1 MEEGIGWLALA
12 ILSSPL
18 IDKHDPW
25 VSEAGLA
32 EEMEGLKSEIKGVH
46 MVVSAVKGRALGN
59 EALAGSLVH
68 LKEVLYDAGNLV
80 DDLNYYRLQQGKPAS
95 IDPTSSSRGK
105 RLRSKA
111 WDHFVVTRDGNDNP
125 VHAECKYCHT
135 IVQCKTKYGTG
146 VLSRHVKSAS
156 CMEITRAL
164 PSHQPQ
170 DSSSSISNVTG
181 EAMPVSVCNSSSR
194 KRMRIGHESTQVT
207 TDNTNLWNK
216 DGFSSRLRELINQLQ
231 GIQGDVRRVLNIP
244 VLDSVAAS
252 NHRWSTTYDT
262 CRRTSSLH
270 QRKMYGRFA
279 EKKFIIKL
287 ISQHKSAGGVT
298 VLPILGIGGIGKTA
312 LAQLVYN
319 DPAVENQFDHKI
331 WIWVSNN
338 FDEVRLTREMLDFV
352 SQETHGG
359 LCNLAKLQEILK
371 VGPAVGSFKSDNA
384 NNNLILMT
392 TRKPSVAKR
401 RGTAEPIKLGPLEKD
416 DFWLLFKAHAFG
428 DENYEEQ
435 ESLSGIGQKIAQK
448 LKGNPLAAQTAGA
461 LLREHL
467 TVEHW
472 TNGLKNEDWKSL
484 HLSSGIMSSLKLCY
498 DELPF
503 PLQQCFSY
511 CSIFPYGYQFP
522 AEELVCMWISHGF
535 VKLDDSSASLK
546 DTGWYYLTDLV
557 NLGFFEQVISSMINI
572 PCSKMFQEK
581 LRSSFTSV
589 TKLRVNHR
597 HLQYLKLQDSHVEL
611 GSSPQVSSKFFNR
624 VLDGWL
630 TSLQTIHLENCGECW
645 IVPSLKRLPS
655 LTRLFLRNMRKVREV
670 SFPSLE
676 ELVLVE
682 MSELESCIC
691 TSLGDMN
698 SSLRVLD
705 IRNCHA
711 LKMFDLIEKH
721 HSFKMKSSWL
731 PNLRKFVV
739 RDCPHLEVL
748 IPLRPSATF
757 YELLISGV
765 STSLTMDRFYMETFE
780 IRTNS
785 LLGESSGEMILDEKI
800 LAFHNLR
807 DLKCLEISFCRNLT
821 SIPLISFHQLVS
833 LESLTITGC
842 TKLFSS
848 DVVSAHTHED
858 MIAADYIALPCLESL
873 RIFSCGITGKW
884 LSLMLQHAPVVKE
897 LMLKD
902 CKKLTQLWIEE
913 EENAQLN
920 LNPASEASSSG
931 YQNGL
936 SASSAPDGLWCIPS
950 NLTTSLKKITISGCP
965 HLIFDVARLTSLE
978 ELQILGD
985 CPKMLSSLVHRGLL
999 LPQSLEQI
1007 AIYEYPQ
1014 ETIQPCFLNNR
1025 TCLKKIQLFYSSAL
1039 NSLMLHSCTSLEDL
1053 TIIGCKSL
1061 TALHGMESLRT
1072 LRGLALQSN
1081 SSLKF
1086 LELKPLTLLEDLHIV
1101 HCTLLAPLEGLRS
1114 LVNLRH
1120 FKVVESLT
1128 GFGESCDGTIFPRL
1142 ENLTIDMLSR
1152 LTTPFC
1158 KGLTCLQ
1165 RLELYDLKEARLT
1178 DEQEKALLLHRSLQ
1192 DLHFLNCDDL
1202 VHLPARLHSLP
1213 SLKRLKIGWCPRISE
1228 LPKEGLPPSLEKL
1241 VIVCGDD
1248 LEDLPADLHSLPS
1261 LKKLKI
1267 ECCKGLSRLP
1277 KEGLPPSLEQLVVKD
1292 CGSKLSKQCRLLAT
1306 SKLKVKIDEPF
1317 LG

>member
-1 MEEGIGWLALA
+1 
-12 ILSSPL
+12 
-18 IDKHDPW
+18 
-25 VSEAGLA
+25 
-32 EEMEGLKSEIKGVH
+32 
-46 MVVSAVKGRALGN
+46 
-59 EALAGSLVH
+59 
-68 LKEVLYDAGNLV
+68 
-80 DDLNYYRLQQGKPAS
+80 
-95 IDPTSSSRGK
+95 
-105 RLRSKA
+105 
-111 WDHFVVTRDGNDNP
+111 
-125 VHAECKYCHT
+125 
-135 IVQCKTKYGTG
+135 
-146 VLSRHVKSAS
+146 
-156 CMEITRAL
+156 
-164 PSHQPQ
+164 
-170 DSSSSISNVTG
+170 
-181 EAMPVSVCNSSSR
+181 
-194 KRMRIGHESTQVT
+194 
-207 TDNTNLWNK
+207 
-216 DGFSSRLRELINQLQ
+216 
-231 GIQGDVRRVLNIP
+231 
-244 VLDSVAAS
+244 
-252 NHRWSTTYDT
+252 
-262 CRRTSSLH
+262 
-270 QRKMYGRFA
+270 MYGRSA
-279 EKKFIIKL
+279 EKNFIIKL
-287 ISQHKSAGGVT
+287 ISEHKSAGGVT
-298 VLPILGIGGIGKTA
+298 VLPIVGIGGIGKTA

-371 VGPAVGSFKSDNA
+371 GNIKSKRILLILDDVWDDKNDCQWNQLLAPFKSDNA

-401 RGTAEPIKLGPLEKD
+401 RGTAEPIKLGALEKD

-435 ESLSGIGQKIAQK
+435 ESLSGIGQKIAHK

-461 LLREHL
+461 LLIEHL

-484 HLSSGIMSSLKLCY
+484 HLSSGIMSSLKFCY

-503 PLQQCFSY
+503 HLQQCFSY

-522 AEELVCMWISHGF
+522 AEELVYMWISHGF

-557 NLGFFEQVISSMINI
+557 NLGFFEQVISSVRQTSYSISGLMHEFARVVSRRECATIDGIYCNEILPTVHHLSILTDSIYSMDDQMSNI
-572 PCSKMFQEK
+572 PCSKKFEEK

-589 TKLRVNHR
+589 KKLRSLVLIGQYDSFFFKAFQEVFQKEHHLRVLHLSATSADFHSFLCSRVNHR

-645 IVPSLKRLPS
+645 IVLSLKRLPS

-682 MSELESCIC
+682 MSELESCVC

-705 IRNCHA
+705 IRNCHK
-711 LKMFDLIEKH
+711 LKMFDLLEKH
-721 HSFKMKSSWL
+721 HSFKMKKGSWL
-731 PNLRKFVV
+731 PNLRKFIVY
-739 RDCPHLEVL
+739 DCPHLEVV

-757 YELLISGV
+757 SELLISRV
-765 STSLTMDRFYMETFE
+765 STSLTMDKFYMETFE
-780 IRTNS
+780 IRPNS
-785 LLGESSGEMILDEKI
+785 LLGESFGEMRLDEKI

-833 LESLTITGC
+833 LESLTIVGC

-873 RIFSCGITGKW
+873 SIFSCGITGKW
-884 LSLMLQHAPVVKE
+884 LSLMLRHAPAVKK

-902 CKKLTQLWIEE
+902 CSKLTQLWIEG
-913 EENAQLN
+913 EENGQLN

-936 SASSAPDGLWCIPS
+936 SANSAPDGLWCIPF
-950 NLTTSLKKITISGCP
+950 NLITSLKEITISRCP
-965 HLIFDVARLTSLE
+965 HLIFDIARLASLE
-978 ELQILGD
+978 KLSIIEG
-985 CPKMLSSLVHRGLL
+985 CPKMLSSLVHGRLL

-1007 AIYEYPQ
+1007 LIYEYPQ
-1014 ETIQPCFLNNR
+1014 ETIQLCFLNNR

-1053 TIIGCKSL
+1053 TIRECKSL
-1061 TALHGMESLRT
+1061 TALHDMESLRT
-1072 LRGLALQSN
+1072 LRALALYSN
-1081 SSLKF
+1081 SSLEL
-1086 LELKPLTLLEDLHIV
+1086 LELKPLTLLEDLEIV
-1101 HCTLLAPLEGLRS
+1101 HCTSLVPLEGLRS

-1120 FKVVESLT
+1120 FKVIGSLI
-1128 GFGESCDGTIFPRL
+1128 GFGESCDGIIFPKL
-1142 ENLTIDMLSR
+1142 ESLTIDMLSR

-1165 RLELYDLKEARLT
+1165 RLKLYDLKEARLT
-1178 DEQEKALLLHRSLQ
+1178 DEQEKALLLHRPLQ

-1213 SLKRLKIGWCPRISE
+1213 SLKRLKIIWCPRISE

-1241 VIVCGDD
+1241 HIVCCDD
-1248 LEDLPADLHSLPS
+1248 LEDLPAGLHSLPS

-1277 KEGLPPSLEQLVVKD
+1277 KEGLPPSLEQLVIED
-1292 CGSKLSKQCRLLAT
+1292 CSSKLSKQCRLLAT

>member
-1 MEEGIGWLALA
+1 MEEGIGWLAQA
-12 ILSSPL
+12 ILASPL

-32 EEMEGLKSEIKGVH
+32 EEIDGLKSEIKGVH

-68 LKEVLYDAGNLV
+68 LKEVLYDARNLV
-80 DDLNYYRLQQGKPAS
+80 DDLDHYRLQQGKPAS
-95 IDPTSSSRGK
+95 IEPTSSSHGK

-125 VHAECKYCHT
+125 VHAECKYCHA

-170 DSSSSISNVTG
+170 DSSPSISNVTG

-194 KRMRIGHESTQVT
+194 KRMRIGRESTQVT

-231 GIQGDVRRVLNIP
+231 GIQGDVRGVINIP

-252 NHRWSTTYDT
+252 NHRWSTTYFA

-270 QRKMYGRFA
+270 QRKMYGRSA
-279 EKKFIIKL
+279 EKNFIIKL
-287 ISQHKSAGGVT
+287 ISEHKSAGGVT
-298 VLPILGIGGIGKTA
+298 VLPIVGIGGIGKTA

-371 VGPAVGSFKSDNA
+371 GNQLLAPFKSDNA

-401 RGTAEPIKLGPLEKD
+401 RGTAEPIKLGALEKD

-435 ESLSGIGQKIAQK
+435 ESLSGIGQKIAHK

-461 LLREHL
+461 LLIEHL

-484 HLSSGIMSSLKLCY
+484 HLSSGIMSSLKFCY

-503 PLQQCFSY
+503 HLQQCFSY

-522 AEELVCMWISHGF
+522 VEELVYMWISHGF

-557 NLGFFEQVISSMINI
+557 NLGFFEQVISSMSNI
-572 PCSKMFQEK
+572 PCSKKFEEK

-589 TKLRVNHR
+589 KKLRVNHR

-682 MSELESCIC
+682 MSELESCVC

-705 IRNCHA
+705 IRNCHK
-711 LKMFDLIEKH
+711 LKMFALLEKH
-721 HSFKMKSSWL
+721 HSFKMKKGSWL
-731 PNLRKFVV
+731 PNLRKFIVY
-739 RDCPHLEVL
+739 DCPHLEVV

-757 YELLISGV
+757 SELLISRV
-765 STSLTMDRFYMETFE
+765 STSLTMDKFYMETFE
-780 IRTNS
+780 IRPNS
-785 LLGESSGEMILDEKI
+785 LLGESFGEMRLDEKI

-833 LESLTITGC
+833 LESLTIVGC

-873 RIFSCGITGKW
+873 SIFSCGITGKW
-884 LSLMLQHAPVVKE
+884 LSLMLRHAPAVKK

-902 CKKLTQLWIEE
+902 CSKLTQLWIEG
-913 EENAQLN
+913 EENGQLN

-936 SASSAPDGLWCIPS
+936 SANSAPDGLWCIPF
-950 NLTTSLKKITISGCP
+950 NLITSLKEITISRCP
-965 HLIFDVARLTSLE
+965 HLIFDITRLASLE
-978 ELQILGD
+978 KLSIIEG
-985 CPKMLSSLVHRGLL
+985 CPKMLSSLVHGRLL

-1007 AIYEYPQ
+1007 LIYEYPQ
-1014 ETIQPCFLNNR
+1014 ETIQLCFLNNR

-1053 TIIGCKSL
+1053 TIRECKSL
-1061 TALHGMESLRT
+1061 TALHDMESLRT
-1072 LRGLALQSN
+1072 LRALALY
-1081 SSLKF
+1081 
-1086 LELKPLTLLEDLHIV
+1086 
-1101 HCTLLAPLEGLRS
+1101 
-1114 LVNLRH
+1114 
-1120 FKVVESLT
+1120 
-1128 GFGESCDGTIFPRL
+1128 PR
-1142 ENLTIDMLSR
+1142 I
-1152 LTTPFC
+1152 
-1158 KGLTCLQ
+1158 
-1165 RLELYDLKEARLT
+1165 
-1178 DEQEKALLLHRSLQ
+1178 
-1192 DLHFLNCDDL
+1192 
-1202 VHLPARLHSLP
+1202 
-1213 SLKRLKIGWCPRISE
+1213 KIGWCPRISE

-1241 VIVCGDD
+1241 VIVCCDD
-1248 LEDLPADLHSLPS
+1248 LEDLPAGLHSLPS

-1267 ECCKGLSRLP
+1267 DCCKGLSRLP
-1277 KEGLPPSLEQLVVKD
+1277 KEGLPPSLEQLVIED
-1292 CGSKLSKQCRLLAT
+1292 CSSKLSKQCRLLAT